1 MAQWLAHSN
10 QKLYQTRLLLDALEL
25 AETSESTTL
34 SLISAL
40 QESVLFQLKLSYQS
54 YLHEVAEIAQCR
66 EDFHSL
72 NQLFDLVTIATGEMT
87 ELKQLEM
94 DSYSWL
100 SQMLVAFQQCSEKEP
115 VIKKSPVADSMI
127 QLFDT
132 SAVSLPLR
140 DWFYALTNIIDLQ
153 RNNRQES

>member
-1 MAQWLAHSN
+1 MVVM
-10 QKLYQTRLLLDALEL
+10 
-25 AETSESTTL
+25 
-34 SLISAL
+34 II
-40 QESVLFQLKLSYQS
+40 LFQLILAYQS

-66 EDFHSL
+66 DEFHSL
-72 NQLFDLVTIATGEMT
+72 NQLIDLVPIATGEMT
-87 ELKQLEM
+87 ELKHLEM
-94 DSYSWL
+94 DAYSWL

-115 VIKKSPVADSMI
+115 VAKKLPDTSSMI

-140 DWFYALTNIIDLQ
+140 NWFHALTDIIDLQ